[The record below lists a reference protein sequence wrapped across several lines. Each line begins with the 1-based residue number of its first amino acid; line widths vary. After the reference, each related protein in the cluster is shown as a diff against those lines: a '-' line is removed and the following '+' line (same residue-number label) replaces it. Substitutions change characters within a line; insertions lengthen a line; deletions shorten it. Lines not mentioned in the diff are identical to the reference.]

1 MLQNSKAIYETNFK
15 DLKLLKRGKV
25 RDIYDLGKYLLLI
38 STDRLSAFDVVFREP
53 IPNKGIVLNKLSE
66 FWFKKTSNIARNHFI
81 SSEVSHYY
89 PQLNK
94 YEEDLKNRSMV
105 VEKTKVIPFEFIVRG
120 HLMGSAYEEYK
131 KDYKVGSY
139 KLEKGLKYGD
149 KLPKPLF
156 TPSTK
161 EEGKHDRNISYEELK
176 DLIGYAK
183 AEEISKV
190 SLSLYEYA
198 YNYALDRGIIIADT
212 KFEFGEIGNEII
224 LIDEIF
230 TPDSSRFILKYD
242 FDRGIVDKSL
252 DKQFVRDY
260 LLSIGWNKEPP
271 PPSLPKEVIEE
282 TSKRYL
288 QIYEILTGNNL

>member
-1 MLQNSKAIYETNFK
+1 MIQNKVIYETN
-15 DLKLLKRGKV
+15 LSGVKLLKRGKV
-25 RDIYDLGKYLLLI
+25 RDIYDLGKHLLLI

-66 FWFKKTSNIARNHFI
+66 FWFKKTSNIVRNHFI
-81 SSEVSHYY
+81 STEVSHYY
-89 PQLNK
+89 PELMK
-94 YEEDLKNRSMV
+94 YEEELNNRSMI
-105 VEKTKVIPFEFIVRG
+105 VEKTHVIPFEFIVRG

-131 KDYKVGSY
+131 KDCKVGSY

-183 AEEISKV
+183 AEEISKI
-190 SLSLYEYA
+190 SLNLYEFA
-198 YNYALDRGIIIADT
+198 YDYALDRGIIIADT

-230 TPDSSRFILKYD
+230 TPDSSRFILKDD
-242 FDRGIVDKSL
+242 FDKGTVDKSL
-252 DKQFVRDY
+252 DKQFIRDY
-260 LLSIGWNKEPP
+260 LTSIGWNKEPP

>member
-1 MLQNSKAIYETNFK
+1 MKIESKKI
-15 DLKLLKRGKV
+15 
-25 RDIYDLGKYLLLI
+25 IYLLSIITI
-38 STDRLSAFDVVFREP
+38 SIFCIACSKYINKDYKN
-53 IPNKGIVLNKLSE
+53 IPVTKNNESIDIKKLAYDNL
-66 FWFKKTSNIARNHFI
+66 F
-81 SSEVSHYY
+81 
-89 PQLNK
+89 
-94 YEEDLKNRSMV
+94 